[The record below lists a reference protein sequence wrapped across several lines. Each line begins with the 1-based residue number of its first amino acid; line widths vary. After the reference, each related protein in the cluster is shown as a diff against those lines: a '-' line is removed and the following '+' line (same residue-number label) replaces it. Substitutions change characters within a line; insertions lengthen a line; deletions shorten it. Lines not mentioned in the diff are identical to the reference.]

1 MVYFE
6 KHDCALRWLGLGRLC
21 FGRIRLGTSVA
32 PSGSMILMIWK
43 TPWQME
49 WQHRR
54 ISTPARNTNKTS
66 PSCCTTWK
74 RPGGQVIRFIRP
86 SIFLDRTC
94 PRIPRSRL
102 PMVAVLRWLT
112 GRVPITS
119 IACTVCNEDN
129 RDLERESLLNSP
141 PQATDYGY
149 IYCFAEDDEDDGST
163 LSSWV
168 NWLAHFR
175 SFHHFVAA
183 SCTKKWIVSSIRIY
197 TTGTCRKSESAFDCW
212 VCQLSWSRSWK
223 QS

>member
-1 MVYFE
+1 M
-6 KHDCALRWLGLGRLC
+6 
-21 FGRIRLGTSVA
+21 A

-102 PMVAVLRWLT
+102 PMDAHGSSFEVT

-129 RDLERESLLNSP
+129 RDLERESLLCCSIP
-141 PQATDYGY
+141 RLRPQTMGTFTALLKMTKTMAVHSALGLTD
-149 IYCFAEDDEDDGST
+149 
-163 LSSWV
+163 
-168 NWLAHFR
+168 
-175 SFHHFVAA
+175 
-183 SCTKKWIVSSIRIY
+183 
-197 TTGTCRKSESAFDCW
+197 
-212 VCQLSWSRSWK
+212 
-223 QS
+223 